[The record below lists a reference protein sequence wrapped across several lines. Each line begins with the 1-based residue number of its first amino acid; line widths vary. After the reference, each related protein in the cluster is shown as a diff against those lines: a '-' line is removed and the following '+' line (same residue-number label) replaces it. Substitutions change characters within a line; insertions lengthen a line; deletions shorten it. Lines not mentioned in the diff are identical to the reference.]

1 MIGDQKDKSRS
12 GIGFFIVLIVVII
25 FGVLVLK
32 MCKPTGNKNKVSQEK
47 VSSEIEDIKE
57 QEVVSE
63 VTKEPENLSGESVTG
78 KVYFCRISND
88 GTQKILTAFR
98 EISSENSLES
108 ALTALLAG
116 PTNAEESHDII
127 TNIPENTILKSIKI
141 KDDIMFLDFSEEFEF
156 NSYGRDSTLL
166 QLKQIV
172 FTATEYSDIEK
183 IQFLING
190 EIRTYLGGD
199 GVVIGKPLSRDDFS

>member
-1 MIGDQKDKSRS
+1 MIGDQKDNSRS

-32 MCKPTGNKNKVSQEK
+32 MCKPTGNKNKVAQEK

-108 ALTALLAG
+108 ALTALLVG

-141 KDDIMFLDFSEEFEF
+141 EDDIMFLDFSEEFEF